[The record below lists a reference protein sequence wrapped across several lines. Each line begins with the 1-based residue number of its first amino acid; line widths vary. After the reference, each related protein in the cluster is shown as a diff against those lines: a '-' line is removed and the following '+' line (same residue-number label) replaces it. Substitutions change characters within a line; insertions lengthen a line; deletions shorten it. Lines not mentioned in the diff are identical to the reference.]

1 MKFTLNTGR
10 VPYNLNIDELVNSNL
25 IQKNVTYRKFIKEGM
40 VYLLSL
46 LCIDEEYPEHMV
58 ENGFVY
64 LNDKLLQEVIGKGGD
79 TSRTKTIRTILEK
92 NKIIDILPYVKKK
105 KSYGFRLAEKYNTGY
120 YINEE
125 LSERITN
132 VLNEINSGD
141 TPEAITKDFIVY
153 NGNKEYPHLVNQFN
167 VNNFSV
173 NHNLLRSFLL
183 AVVDNSIVNFSNSKY
198 SDYSY
203 LSLFSYIGRL
213 LKLIDKLE
221 KKDINFNASENN
233 HRFYNGLTNLPKVL
247 RQFIFINGKEIGEVD
262 MSACQVYIF
271 ASLLNTDFCN
281 IENESEYNIRNIFPE
296 LNDTFERLTV
306 LNLSNKV
313 GNTNYILG
321 EFFSDTNKAEIEKF
335 SNFDFA
341 TNDFYT
347 SFADSINKSNF
358 SKDQP
363 TPRKSNNQNNEISR
377 DSVKKSIMNILF
389 NNDEI
394 QRDNSKINVGFKT
407 IYPQVNS
414 FITLFHTLYTSRG
427 LALLLQRCEAFIV
440 LEKATHNILKN
451 HPTIPIFTIH
461 DCIIT
466 TMDNIKLLEEE
477 MVKEIEIVT
486 KKKVG
491 VKSKQ
496 ISFLD
501 QGPNVDQINEILS
514 KHKITTEPSL
524 ERKLINI
531 QDSNI
536 NTALK
541 YLYGN
546 DITKL
551 TEWEKKLKRSI
562 QS

>member
-1 MKFTLNTGR
+1 MKYTLKTGR
-10 VPYNLNIDELVNSNL
+10 VPENLNIKEIIENSL
-25 IQKNVTYRKFIKEGM
+25 SEKNKTYKKYVTEGM
-40 VYLLSL
+40 VYFLSL
-46 LCIDEEYPEHMV
+46 LCIDEDYPEHMID
-58 ENGFVY
+58 NGFII
-64 LNDKLLQEVIGKGGD
+64 LNDKVLQKVIGKGGK
-79 TSRTKTIRTILEK
+79 TSRTAEIKTILEE
-92 NKIIDILPYVKKK
+92 NKIIERLSYKKK
-105 KSYGFRLAEKYNTGY
+105 EKSYGFRLTEKFNTGY
-120 YINEE
+120 YDNVE

-173 NHNLLRSFLL
+173 NHNLLRLFLL

-213 LKLIDKLE
+213 LKLIDKFE

-233 HRFYNGLTNLPKVL
+233 HRFYNCLTNLPKVL

-321 EFFSDTNKAEIEKF
+321 EFFSDTNKVEIEKF

-347 SFADSINKSNF
+347 SLADNISKSNY

-363 TPRKSNNQNNEISR
+363 TQRKGNNQNNEISR

-440 LEKATHNILKN
+440 LEKATFNIIKK
-451 HPTIPIFTIH
+451 HPTVPIFTIH

-466 TMDNIKLLEEE
+466 TMDNINLVENE
-477 MVKEIEIVT
+477 MVKEIGNVT

-496 ISFLD
+496 ISFRN
-501 QGPNVDQINEILS
+501 QSPNVDQINEILT
-514 KHKITTEPSL
+514 KHRITSEVSL
-524 ERKLINI
+524 DKKLINI
-531 QDSNI
+531 NESNI
-536 NTALK
+536 DLALK
-541 YLYGN
+541 YLYG
-546 DITKL
+546 DCPEKL
-551 TEWEKKLKRSI
+551 AEWQEKLKRST